1 VFDIGFFEILL
12 IMGIAMIVIGP
23 KNVPKLAKAI
33 GKGWGE
39 FQRTFSSLKDEVM
52 TEAENV
58 KQSVNLEGL
67 EQDVSAAT
75 KIDIDV
81 NLDMDMNSPL
91 SDADTKPKEE

>member
-1 VFDIGFFEILL
+1 VFDIGFFEILI
-12 IMGIAMIVIGP
+12 IMGIAMVVIGP

-39 FQRTFSSLKDEVM
+39 FQRTFASLKDEVM

-81 NLDMDMNSPL
+81 NLDMDMDSPL
-91 SDADTKPKEE
+91 ADTKPKEE